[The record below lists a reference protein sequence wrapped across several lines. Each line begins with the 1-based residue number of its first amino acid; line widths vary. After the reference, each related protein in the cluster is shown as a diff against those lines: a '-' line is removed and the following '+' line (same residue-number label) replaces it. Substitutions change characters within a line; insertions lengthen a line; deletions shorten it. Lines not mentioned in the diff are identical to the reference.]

1 MPAWGQRL
9 NQDELRLVTAW
20 VLAQGAPASAP

>member
-9 NQDELRLVTAW
+9 STDEQRVTAAW
-20 VLAQGAPASAP
+20 VLAQANEKK